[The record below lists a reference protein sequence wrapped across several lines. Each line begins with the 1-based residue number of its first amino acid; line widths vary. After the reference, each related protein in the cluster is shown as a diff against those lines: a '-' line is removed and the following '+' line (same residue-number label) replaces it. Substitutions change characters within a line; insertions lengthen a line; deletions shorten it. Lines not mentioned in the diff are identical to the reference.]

1 MGNTTHRALVCN
13 ERDKVQPILKG
24 VVMHTTKRGLNRLI
38 KDIIEMDDLI
48 SGSATAEGIVLNARF
63 CNKRATI
70 DSVGNILI
78 NVSISQNENPKV
90 DLETAAYWASR
101 PITIAMECR

>member
-1 MGNTTHRALVCN
+1 VH
-13 ERDKVQPILKG
+13 K
-24 VVMHTTKRGLNRLI
+24 TKRGLNRLI

-63 CNKRATI
+63 CHKRAAI
-70 DSVGNILI
+70 DSMGNILI
-78 NVSISQNENPKV
+78 NVSISQSENPKV
-90 DLETAAYWASR
+90 DLGTAAYWASR